1 MEGLLAVRRAMSQ
14 HPINTFMDKIRQGQ
28 RPRRGGTWFGF
39 SNWKAPLRPWNASLI
54 CCMDAWNLSPG
65 VKSSDT
71 WPNRSS
77 VTDNPRIV
85 MGIWA
90 DSMRSETYVGA
101 FSGTPFWGKKKMT
114 AKGPGEGRARQWDTN
129 HKTSHLPRTQP
140 VTLII
145 PTCHSLPQGRALNN
159 CWFPP
164 FVPLPQPL
172 CRPCTHRICF
182 LTPAVCLTPLNITT
196 T

>member
-1 MEGLLAVRRAMSQ
+1 MVLATGRLLSGPGM
-14 HPINTFMDKIRQGQ
+14 P
-28 RPRRGGTWFGF
+28 
-39 SNWKAPLRPWNASLI
+39 LI

-85 MGIWA
+85 MRIWA

-114 AKGPGEGRARQWDTN
+114 AKGPGEGRTRQWDTN

-145 PTCHSLPQGRALNN
+145 PTCHSLPQARHSTIAGSHPSCPFHNPSAGRALTES
-159 CWFPP
+159 
-164 FVPLPQPL
+164 VS
-172 CRPCTHRICF
+172 
-182 LTPAVCLTPLNITT
+182 
-196 T
+196 